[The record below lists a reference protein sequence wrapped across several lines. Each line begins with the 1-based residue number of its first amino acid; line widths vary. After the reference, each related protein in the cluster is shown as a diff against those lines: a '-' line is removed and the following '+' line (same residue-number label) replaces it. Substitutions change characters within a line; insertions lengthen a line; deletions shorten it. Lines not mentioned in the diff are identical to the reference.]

1 MSNVPLGSGLGT
13 SGTPPAP
20 VPFTKP
26 WQSCAD
32 QLRRLESRG
41 LLVADRAA
49 AEAFLSHV
57 NYYRFSGYVLA
68 FEQARHSLVPG
79 TTFEQVQGAYE
90 FDRVLRDLV
99 TEALEV
105 VEVDARTAIAY
116 HFGRQYGAFGHT
128 DASNFFRPPP
138 SQHATKPH
146 EFRHVDWIDVVT
158 REAKRSKERFVEH
171 YKSTYLG
178 FPNLPVWM
186 VTEVMSFGSLS
197 RMYQGMLATD
207 QRAVAR
213 RYGVQPVF
221 LASWLHHLVYVRNV
235 CAHHSRLWDRVW
247 AIKPDLPPL
256 PPWRPPL
263 MPGND
268 RTYVSLVIL
277 RRLLGRC
284 LAVAPF
290 DVDWKR
296 RVEVHLA
303 NPPQAPSALG
313 WMGLAPD
320 WASNPLWT

>member
-1 MSNVPLGSGLGT
+1 MSNVPHGFGSGIPG
-13 SGTPPAP
+13 GFQ
-20 VPFTKP
+20 VPFNKP

-32 QLRRLESRG
+32 QLNRLESRG
-41 LLVADRAA
+41 LVVADRAA

-68 FEQARHSLVPG
+68 FEQTRHSLVPG
-79 TTFEQVQGAYE
+79 TTFGQVQGAYE
-90 FDRVLRDLV
+90 FDRVLRNLV

-116 HFGRQYGAFGHT
+116 HFGMQYGAFGHT

-138 SQHATKPH
+138 SQHATKPR
-146 EFRHVDWIDVVT
+146 EFKHVNWMDSVT
-158 REAKRSKERFVEH
+158 REANRSKERFVEH
-171 YKSTYLG
+171 YKSTYLD
-178 FPNLPVWM
+178 FPKLPVWM

-207 QRAVAR
+207 QRAVAK
-213 RYGVQPVF
+213 RYGVQPRF
-221 LASWLHHLVYVRNV
+221 LESWLHHLVYVRNV
-235 CAHHSRLWDRVW
+235 CAHHSRLWDRGW

-256 PPWRPPL
+256 EAWLPPL

-268 RTYVSLVIL
+268 HTYVSLVIL

-284 LAVAPF
+284 SAIAPF
-290 DVDWKR
+290 DVDWKH

-303 NPPQAPSALG
+303 HPPEAPNALG
-313 WMGLAPD
+313 RMGLAPNWD
-320 WASNPLWT
+320 SNPLWA